1 MPPTHLTQSVM
12 VDSELMFHLYSYR
25 ELFLVIDLHLMDA
38 TTTEHDRNPCGVL
51 PRHEYYCNVVLLHRR
66 YVGQVKIIKC
76 LWCWF
81 AILYYEYYGWVAS
94 SNFSNISR
102 GVLLRVFFACF
113 YMFGILQLALGWW
126 HGGRSGVHLWWKKNV
141 MKAFFSVCDNYNTCD
156 TEGIVYSMHVFHAIV
171 HRWGP

>member
-81 AILYYEYYGWVAS
+81 AILYYGYYGWVAS

-102 GVLLRVFFACF
+102 GVLLRFFFRLFLYVRYIAI
-113 YMFGILQLALGWW
+113 GIGLMTRRPFRCSL
-126 HGGRSGVHLWWKKNV
+126 VVENNV